1 MRSSKPVSATEG
13 DMRSWFSRKER
24 GKEEVKKGRKEKN
37 RQEIKKRRKIETRS
51 PGHHLVPPVSVLRV
65 KGL

>member
-1 MRSSKPVSATEG
+1 MRSSKPVSATES
-13 DMRSWFSRKER
+13 DMRSMSRKER
-24 GKEEVKKGRKEKN
+24 GKEDRKEKN

-51 PGHHLVPPVSVLRV
+51 PGHHLVPPVSVPRV